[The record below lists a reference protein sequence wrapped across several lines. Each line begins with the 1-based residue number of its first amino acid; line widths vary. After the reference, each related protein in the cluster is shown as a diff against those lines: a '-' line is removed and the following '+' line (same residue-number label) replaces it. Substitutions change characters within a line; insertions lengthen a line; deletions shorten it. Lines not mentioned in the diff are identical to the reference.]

1 MTIDR
6 DQDHAALA
14 DAIERICARFDDGY
28 WLACDRDAAFPRDF
42 HKAMAEGG
50 WLGITMPEELGGA
63 GLGVTEAA
71 LMMKTVTASGGA
83 FAAASAIHVNLFGPH
98 AIVVHGTDEQ
108 KARMLPPLMRGEHKT
123 CFGVTE
129 PDAGLDTTRIRTF
142 ARREGDRYIVNGQKI
157 WTSSAQV
164 ANHIVLL
171 ARTTPYEEC
180 TKKTRGLSLFYTPI
194 DRSRVE
200 VREIPKMGRAAV
212 DTNQVFIEN
221 LEVPVE
227 DRIGE
232 EGEGFHYL
240 LDSLNPERILVAMEA
255 IGIGFDAV
263 RRAAKY
269 AGARE
274 VFGRRI
280 GQNQSIQHPLA
291 ESWMELRAAELM
303 AMEAARKYDAG
314 EPCGA
319 EANAAKYLAAEAAF
333 KACSNAVRTHG
344 GMGYAREFHV
354 ERLLREAM
362 IPVLAPVSQQMILN
376 FISERVLGL
385 PRSY

>member
-6 DQDHAALA
+6 DQDHAALV
-14 DAIERICARFDDGY
+14 DAIERVCARFDDGY

-83 FAAASAIHVNLFGPH
+83 FAAASAVHVNLFGPH

-129 PDAGLDTTRIRTF
+129 PDTGLDTTRIRTF
-142 ARREGDRYIVNGQKI
+142 ARRDGEKYIVNGQKI

-164 ANHIVLL
+164 ASHIVLL

-200 VREIPKMGRAAV
+200 IREIPKMGRAAV
-212 DTNQVFIEN
+212 DTNQVFIQN
-221 LEVPVE
+221 LEVSVE

-269 AGARE
+269 AGERQ
-274 VFGRRI
+274 VFGRPI

-344 GMGYAREFHV
+344 GMGYAKEFHV